1 MAVRQPAATGSPRA
15 RTPALSDRRMSG
27 HGGAAAAGTP
37 PPRFVVGTPPP
48 PPPPNLLPP
57 SPTWA
62 ACRGPNDQTRG
73 KRSSDAAYTLSEP
86 RTLDGTPPRSA
97 TELAE
102 DAHNDNAR
110 LPIAV
115 RESPP
120 RAHTPYPPPTHPPS
134 PTAARARCVENVRA
148 RKVVADGGTPP
159 AGGRGGGER
168 VQHGG
173 AARRRRVPPASLTPC
188 GRGRCQTAR
197 QRPWSCT
204 QTRVQRAA
212 VG

>member
-1 MAVRQPAATGSPRA
+1 MAARQPAATGSPRA

-110 LPIAV
+110 LPIALRV
-115 RESPP
+115 SPP
-120 RAHTPYPPPTHPPS
+120 RAHTPYPPTHPPS